1 MKFSN
6 VTHLGMIEGS
16 HFSTPTEPP
25 PLKLRPV
32 LRLHAITIT
41 SMTKLVL
48 TEVVMPNFLKI
59 INRCIS
65 SNKTLYQRVRETMKL
80 MLHCMRFTIYTP
92 DCRATVGLCLTLQ
105 NIVTIC

>member
-59 INRCIS
+59 INIDAFQVTKHFIR
-65 SNKTLYQRVRETMKL
+65 
-80 MLHCMRFTIYTP
+80 
-92 DCRATVGLCLTLQ
+92 GLGKP
-105 NIVTIC
+105 